1 MTVIVRE
8 FRPETDAEGWARAR
22 RAALPYMV
30 TTPEQ
35 VVHDAARSHPD
46 ARFRPLVAVTEE
58 DGEIVGTAQVS
69 IAHEASEPGQ
79 GLLNVYVHPERTGRG
94 AGSLLVRAGEEYL
107 AGLGAA
113 AIYAWVLD
121 GRPHRTFAERRGY
134 VPSRS
139 AHFLHLDLTGPALPE
154 PPEVPSGVELRT
166 AADFADDPR
175 RLFALDAATVAD
187 EPGDVDALLDDYA
200 DWLATTWDHPLT
212 SRELTTVAL
221 VDGEV
226 AAFTLARTDGAT
238 RYSTGMTG
246 TLRAYRGRGLAK
258 LVKAHALHR
267 ARAAGLVDAYT
278 GNDTENEAMLA
289 VNRWCGYRVAETEVR
304 HVRELG

>member
-8 FRPETDAEGWARAR
+8 FRPETDADGWARTR
-22 RAALPYMV
+22 LAALPYML

-35 VVHDAARSHPD
+35 IVHDAARSHPD
-46 ARFRPLVAVTEE
+46 ARFRPLVAEV
-58 DGEIVGTAQVS
+58 DGEVVGTAQVS
-69 IAHEASEPGQ
+69 LAHEASEPGQ
-79 GLLNVYVHPERTGRG
+79 GLLNVYVHPEHTGRG
-94 AGSLLVRAGEEYL
+94 AGSLLTHTGEEYL

-113 AIYAWVLD
+113 AVYTWVLD
-121 GRPHRTFAERRGY
+121 ERPYRTFAERRGY
-134 VPSRS
+134 TASRS
-139 AHFLHLDLTGPALPE
+139 AHFLHLDLTGPALPA
-154 PPEVPSGVELRT
+154 PPALPPGVELCT

-175 RLFALDAATVAD
+175 RLFAADAATVAD
-187 EPGDVDALLDDYA
+187 EPGDVDALLDDYE
-200 DWLATTWDHPLT
+200 DWLATTWHHPLT
-212 SRELTTVAL
+212 SRELTTVAV

-246 TLRAYRGRGLAK
+246 TLREFRGRGLAK

-289 VNRWCGYRVAETEVR
+289 VNRWCGYRVAATEVR